1 MSRRCLPV
9 RSFTTLTLCASKTQA
24 LELEEMWLLAT
35 LTIRNVDDEV
45 VTALK
50 ARAKRNSRSLEAEIR
65 VLLRDLVQRG
75 AEASLRELADRIA
88 AMTPK
93 VPQTDSTELIR
104 EDRAR

>member
-24 LELEEMWLLAT
+24 LELEEILAT